1 MIREKLSTQ
10 KSKIETQ
17 NTLAY
22 TIKKAVL
29 IESNRCQRG
38 TNQEFIEFLAKK
50 FDKACKGKQENTSF
64 HETLSFHTSDNITPE
79 KALEIAKELY
89 SDTIG
94 LNREHSFA
102 VHNDTDELHIH
113 FIWAPRDFDN
123 KVYYQKDDYRII
135 EKKLAE
141 LETKHNLY
149 QVENRKALMPDLET
163 QPSKSKKEQAL
174 EQRGIKTIKSE
185 YRKDINNALHM
196 SRTTTNFFGYLH
208 DKGYDII
215 PNGKTAYSITKDGNT
230 FKASDFGVSYISL
243 KKKLE
248 EQHDFAQLLEH
259 YRNKEKQEVDAHIG
273 TTAKVDY
280 LTKNKYQTTLAKHF
294 SPILE
299 NDKAEYYYKNSSN
312 RKAFEYHKEPSKVS
326 FNDLSNQSIKAGI
339 QRLTQDMKEPGPLY
353 CTGSE
358 QARKRIWLEFQM
370 MNLEAKGFT
379 MSGYK
384 PTAADLKELEQRKA
398 DYAVLDKKWKKAPEA
413 PELPMP
419 VIPDSPAPTL
429 PVQEEKPQEEPKEE
443 QQEPKQEK
451 VKPDVLDDF
460 DLDETS
466 KALLDETDP
475 ADSSGT
481 TTGGGPK
488 PPSSRRK
495 YKYK

>member
-29 IESNRCQRG
+29 IESNRCQIG

-113 FIWAPRDFDN
+113 FIWAPKDFN
-123 KVYYQKDDYRII
+123 NEPYYQKNDYRII

-141 LETKHNLY
+141 LEIKHNLY
-149 QVENRKALMPDLET
+149 QVENRKALKPDLET
-163 QPSKSKKEQAL
+163 KPSKSKKEQAL
-174 EQRGIKTIKSE
+174 EQRGIETIKSQFK
-185 YRKDINNALHM
+185 KDVRIALHM

-215 PNGKTAYSITKDGNT
+215 PNGKTGYSITKNGNT
-230 FKASDFGVSYISL
+230 FKSSSVGCSYASL
-243 KKKLE
+243 KKRLE
-248 EQHDFAQLLEH
+248 EQHDFAELLEH
-259 YRNKEKQEVDAHIG
+259 YRKKEKEEVDAHIS
-273 TTAKVDY
+273 TNAKVDY
-280 LTKNKYQTTLAKHF
+280 LTKNKYQTTLVKHF
-294 SPILE
+294 SPVFE
-299 NDKAEYYYKNSSN
+299 DDKVEYYYKKSSN
-312 RKAFEYHKEPSKVS
+312 KKAFDYYKEPSQVS
-326 FNDLSNQSIKAGI
+326 FNDLSSKTLRAGL
-339 QRLTQDMKEPGPLY
+339 QRLTQDMPKPGPLY
-353 CTGSE
+353 CSGSDN
-358 QARKRIWLEFQM
+358 ARKRIWLEFKM
-370 MNLEAKGFT
+370 MDLEAKGFT
-379 MSGYK
+379 MNGYK

-398 DYAVLDKKWKKAPEA
+398 DKKEWKKAPEA

-419 VIPDSPAPTL
+419 SVPAIPAPTL
-429 PVQEEKPQEEPKEE
+429 PVQEEKPQEEPKEDVVEENKQVE
-443 QQEPKQEK
+443 QDELEKMGIKLDDESKQEFEK
-451 VKPDVLDDF
+451 IKSEENSEPEPEPEPEKPKTKTKWF
-460 DLDETS
+460 
-466 KALLDETDP
+466 
-475 ADSSGT
+475 
-481 TTGGGPK
+481 
-488 PPSSRRK
+488 
-495 YKYK
+495 

>member
-1 MIREKLSTQ
+1 MIRKKLSTQ
-10 KSKIETQ
+10 KSKKETQ

-22 TIKKAVL
+22 TIKKAALV
-29 IESNRCQRG
+29 ESNRCQIG

-50 FDKACKGKQENTSF
+50 FYKACKGKQENTSF

-149 QVENRKALMPDLET
+149 QVENRKALIPDLET

-294 SPILE
+294 SPVFE
-299 NDKAEYYYKNSSN
+299 DDKVEYYYKKSSN
-312 RKAFEYHKEPSKVS
+312 KKAFDYYKEPSKVS
-326 FNDLSNQSIKAGI
+326 FNDLSSKTLRAGL
-339 QRLTQDMKEPGPLY
+339 QRLTQDMPKPGPLY
-353 CTGSE
+353 CSGSDN
-358 QARKRIWLEFQM
+358 ARKRIWLEFKM
-370 MNLEAKGFT
+370 MDLEAQGFT
-379 MSGYK
+379 MNGYK
-384 PTAADLKELEQRKA
+384 PTADDLKELEKRKA
-398 DYAVLDKKWKKAPEA
+398 DFAEQKKEWKKAPEA

-429 PVQEEKPQEEPKEE
+429 PVQEEEPQEEPKEE

-460 DLDETS
+460 ELDETS
-466 KALLDETDP
+466 KTLLDETDP

-488 PPSSRRK
+488 PPRRK
-495 YKYK
+495 YKY